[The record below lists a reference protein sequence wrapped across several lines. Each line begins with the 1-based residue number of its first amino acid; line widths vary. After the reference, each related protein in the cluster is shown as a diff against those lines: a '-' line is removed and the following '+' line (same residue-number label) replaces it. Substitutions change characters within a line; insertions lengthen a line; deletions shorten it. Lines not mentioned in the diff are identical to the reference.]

1 MTNAELAD
9 KLRDLRDYLIIAG
22 YEESHATRYTH
33 IARAIEKMPEEV
45 EVLRREG
52 RLKDIPQVGPLI
64 NEYIRE
70 ILEEGISSKHR
81 DWMHVC
87 PLSVLELVWIPGVGA
102 KTARR
107 LFMEF
112 YVTDLATLRTAIEQ
126 GKLENVPGIGPK
138 MRESLRTAVGL
149 TS

>member
-1 MTNAELAD
+1 
-9 KLRDLRDYLIIAG
+9 
-22 YEESHATRYTH
+22 
-33 IARAIEKMPEEV
+33 
-45 EVLRREG
+45 
-52 RLKDIPQVGPLI
+52 
-64 NEYIRE
+64 
-70 ILEEGISSKHR
+70 
-81 DWMHVC
+81 
-87 PLSVLELVWIPGVGA
+87 LELVWIPGVGA